1 MTNHLINLIA
11 DHTGAFV
18 AGTTSVLASV
28 AMLAGQVP
36 IPPGV
41 DPNLVWLAL
50 LIGPT
55 AAWLGTRLLSAAGAY
70 FQRLKLHADADA
82 ARAQALLDDG
92 DKSND
97 APAVLRLEAARA
109 RAARMDAF
117 AAAFSAA
124 EKKQAEKP

>member
-1 MTNHLINLIA
+1 MHNLINVVA

-18 AGTTSVLASV
+18 AATASVIGTT
-28 AMLAGQVP
+28 AMIAGQVP

-50 LIGPT
+50 LVGPT
-55 AAWLGTRLLSAAGAY
+55 AAWLGTRFLSAAGAY
-70 FQRLKLHADADA
+70 FQRLKLHADRDA
-82 ARAQALLDDG
+82 ARAQALLDDA

-97 APAVLRLEAARA
+97 AGAVLRLEAARA

-117 AAAFSAA
+117 AAAFAAA
-124 EKKQAEKP
+124 EKRQAKK